1 MKRQSITERV
11 RGILKARKEQL
22 EKEIK
27 YWRHKMN
34 DTESFWGMGGPYR
47 RQEQALEAREA
58 ELEELEEFERQLG
71 RYIPKKEISMYG
83 LYCRNCGT
91 ITLISTQPTRE
102 WHECPA
108 CKKMI
113 YENNPERKTF
123 RIEDEGQLW
132 LKAFEERK
140 REE

>member
-71 RYIPKKEISMYG
+71 RYTPKKEISMYG
-83 LYCRNCGT
+83 L
-91 ITLISTQPTRE
+91 
-102 WHECPA
+102 
-108 CKKMI
+108 